1 MRVTRK
7 DITVPERSADAHKGE
22 HGRLLIV
29 GGSEEF
35 AGAPVLAGLAAFR
48 AGVDLVEVAAPQK
61 VAWAANAKEPSI
73 ITHKLRCTAFSKNQ
87 VRLVLELSRKADA
100 VLVGNGLGL
109 TRQRLAF
116 VKEFLSKLEKPVVVD
131 ADALYAA
138 DLRTMKS
145 HNVVFTPHAGEFA
158 ALCEASGVDAESLQ
172 SSLDEGRVV
181 LLKRP
186 VDHILTNEET
196 WQNATGTPRMAVA
209 GTGDVLAGFCAG
221 LLAQGLTPE
230 KAAVTAAFLVG
241 KAGEEASEDI
251 GNFTAE
257 EMLDYLNA

>member
-7 DITVPERSADAHKGE
+7 DIVVPGRSADAHKGE
-22 HGRLLIV
+22 HGRLLII

-35 AGAPVLAGLAAFR
+35 AGAPILAGLAAFR
-48 AGVDLVEVAAPQK
+48 AGVDLVEVAAPRK
-61 VAWAANAKEPSI
+61 VAWAANTKEPSL
-73 ITHKLRCTAFSKNQ
+73 ITHKLECTSFSKAQ
-87 VRLVLELSRKADA
+87 VKRVLELSLKADA
-100 VLVGNGLGL
+100 VLVGNGLGR

-116 VKEFLSKLEKPVVVD
+116 VREFLSKLEKPVVVD
-131 ADALYAA
+131 ADALHAA
-138 DLRTMKS
+138 DMRMIKS
-145 HNVVFTPHAGEFA
+145 RNVVFTPHAGEFA
-158 ALCEASGVDAESLQ
+158 ALCESSGVDAESLQ

-186 VDHILTNEET
+186 VDHILMSGKT
-196 WQNATGTPRMAVA
+196 WQNATGSPRMAVA

-230 KAAVTAAFLVG
+230 QAAVTAAYLVG
-241 KAGEEASEDI
+241 KAGEEASREI

-257 EMLDYLNA
+257 ELLDYL

>member
-7 DITVPERSADAHKGE
+7 DITVPEKAVDAHKGD

-35 AGAPVLAGLAAFR
+35 AGAPILAGLAAFR
-48 AGVDLVEVAAPQK
+48 SGVDLVEVAAPRK
-61 VAWAANAKEPSI
+61 VSWAANAKEPSL
-73 ITHKLRCTAFSKNQ
+73 ITHKLKCMSFSKAQ
-87 VRLVLELSRKADA
+87 VKRVLELSLNADA
-100 VLVGNGLGL
+100 VLVGNGLGR
-109 TRQRLAF
+109 TRKRLGF
-116 VKEFLSKLEKPVVVD
+116 VRELLNKLDKPVVVD

-145 HNVVFTPHAGEFA
+145 RNVVFTPHEGEFA
-158 ALCEASGVDAESLQ
+158 ALCEASNVDAESLQ

-186 VDHILTNEET
+186 VDHILTNQET

-230 KAAVTAAFLVG
+230 QASVTAAYLVG
-241 KAGEEASEDI
+241 KAGEEASREV

-257 EMLDYLNA
+257 EMTDYL